1 LDYIRFAEASPARR
15 DTKYYKMKS
24 VGTVDKPKTVVDENG
39 RILLW
44 YLPGLLL
51 PHRVVRSAVFVQ
63 NSQIFAN
70 VAIRRR

>member
-1 LDYIRFAEASPARR
+1 
-15 DTKYYKMKS
+15 MKS
-24 VGTVDKPKTVVDENG
+24 VGTVEKPRTLVDNDG
-39 RILLW
+39 KIFLW

-70 VAIRRR
+70 VANRRR